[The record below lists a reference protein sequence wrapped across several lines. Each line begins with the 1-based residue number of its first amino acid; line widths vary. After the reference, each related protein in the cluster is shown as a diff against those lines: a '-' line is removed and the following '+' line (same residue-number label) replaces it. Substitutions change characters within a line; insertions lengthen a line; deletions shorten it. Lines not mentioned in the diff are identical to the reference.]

1 MEQKGRKMKS
11 GELKNGFKY
20 EADEE
25 LLDDYEFL
33 DLFAAAQNGEDPFA
47 AFKAV
52 NIMFPGEKKQQ
63 LLDFARDP
71 KTGRASARKVME
83 IMGDVMEDMRKDGKN
98 S

>member
-1 MEQKGRKMKS
+1 MKS

-52 NIMFPGEKKQQ
+52 NIMFPGEKKQE